1 MPGRSAELD
10 PQASD
15 ELDGERRLH
24 LARVARIVCG
34 DRRGLVR
41 ECDRHFDRVHEIML
55 AFTRRA
61 TAAPPPG
68 GAC

>member
-1 MPGRSAELD
+1 MRCAELD
-10 PQASD
+10 RQALD
-15 ELDGERRLH
+15 ELDEERRLH
-24 LARVARIVCG
+24 LAKVARVVCG

-61 TAAPPPG
+61 TAAGPAG
-68 GAC
+68 GGTP